1 MTLPPEMQ
9 FYEDAHLLVYRPRGL
24 LNEAS
29 VNKVIGLIEDLE
41 AKLKAPF
48 DRFFDTLGH
57 DDVEL
62 NFRYVINVS
71 LHRRLSYAGHPPIK
85 SAILAT
91 DSTMIH
97 YAKLHALLTQGSP
110 IHVRIF
116 KERQEAAQ
124 WLGVP
129 IELLAPKSAGGK
141 TT

>member
-1 MTLPPEMQ
+1 
-9 FYEDAHLLVYRPRGL
+9 
-24 LNEAS
+24 
-29 VNKVIGLIEDLE
+29 
-41 AKLKAPF
+41 
-48 DRFFDTLGH
+48 
-57 DDVEL
+57 
-62 NFRYVINVS
+62 
-71 LHRRLSYAGHPPIK
+71 
-85 SAILAT
+85 
-91 DSTMIH
+91 MIH